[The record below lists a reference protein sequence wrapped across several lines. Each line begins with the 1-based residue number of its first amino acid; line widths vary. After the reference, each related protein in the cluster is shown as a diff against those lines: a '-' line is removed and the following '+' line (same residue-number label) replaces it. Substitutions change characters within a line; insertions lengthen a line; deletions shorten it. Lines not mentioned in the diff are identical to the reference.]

1 MARQAPSAHPCRAVD
16 WLAAQVLATVS
27 VVLVALTFPANT
39 ATRPSAVGLPL
50 GPAVSGSLV
59 AAQPAVLPAR
69 DLDGGVVTANR
80 PNPAPTAVDTLM
92 TRASMAGGGDR
103 GSARPRESQS
113 AWRPGHDA
121 AGGPRA
127 PPRSPHPS

>member
-1 MARQAPSAHPCRAVD
+1 MARQAPPAHPCRAVD
-16 WLAAQVLATVS
+16 WLAAGVLATAGVL
-27 VVLVALTFPANT
+27 LVALTFPTGT
-39 ATRPSAVGLPL
+39 ATRPSAAGLPF
-50 GPAVSGSLV
+50 GPAVSGSL
-59 AAQPAVLPAR
+59 AAVQPAVVPAR

-92 TRASMAGGGDR
+92 APTPMASGGDR
-103 GSARPRESQS
+103 GRGRPRGSQS

-127 PPRSPHPS
+127 PPASPHPS